1 MKRLVLE
8 PEHEA
13 FRETVKQFIERELV
27 PNAEQWENDRLVD
40 RSAFVAAGN
49 RAELAIYPG
58 GAHAF
63 NYFPIA
69 ISEQANARMDAFLK
83 RETA

>member
-1 MKRLVLE
+1 MYARY
-8 PEHEA
+8 
-13 FRETVKQFIERELV
+13 I
-27 PNAEQWENDRLVD
+27 
-40 RSAFVAAGN
+40 AAGN

-69 ISEQANARMDAFLK
+69 ISEQANARMDAFLA